1 MHGVPSRTE
10 VERCYR
16 ILELDSDASSEQVER
31 SWHKLLDEW
40 SPDRFV
46 SDPVLHKRAHAR
58 VRDLNHAR
66 QVLREYGVI
75 HVASVAAPRPS
86 SQSVPSSRTTWRRRP
101 VMASTVFAGIALLA
115 LLMTRPLTGQKTR
128 EVKPAVASPSSE
140 RPASLMPPP
149 AAEPKMVLMARGPL
163 TVSVNLV
170 DDGRILLPATTLQA
184 GQTASVPRLGPTYV
198 KYSAGENLEIQIDG
212 RRYPMPDAG
221 PSRAKIH

>member
-16 ILELDSDASSEQVER
+16 ILELDSDASSDQVER
-31 SWHKLLDEW
+31 SWHKLLEEW
-40 SPDRFV
+40 SPDRFAA
-46 SDPVLHKRAHAR
+46 DPVLHERAHTR
-58 VRDLNHAR
+58 VHDLNYAR
-66 QVLREYGVI
+66 EVLRENGVI
-75 HVASVAAPRPS
+75 HAPSAPAPRS
-86 SQSVPSSRTTWRRRP
+86 SSHGVPSSRITWRRRP

-115 LLMTRPLTGQKTR
+115 LLMVRPLTGQKTR
-128 EVKPAVASPSSE
+128 DVKPAVASASSE
-140 RPASLMPPP
+140 RPASLIPPP
-149 AAEPKMVLMARGPL
+149 AVEPRMVLMARGPL

>member
-40 SPDRFV
+40 SPDRFT
-46 SDPVLHKRAHAR
+46 SDPVLHERAHAR
-58 VRDLNHAR
+58 VNDLNHAR
-66 QVLREYGVI
+66 HVLRENGVI
-75 HVASVAAPRPS
+75 HIPSVTAPPRSRSGRPL
-86 SQSVPSSRTTWRRRP
+86 PRIIWRRRP
-101 VMASTVFAGIALLA
+101 VMASTVFAGVAVIAV
-115 LLMTRPLTGQKTR
+115 LMARPLTHQTTK
-128 EVKPAVASPSSE
+128 EVKAETSPSAE
-140 RPASLMPPP
+140 RSALVVPSP
-149 AAEPKMVLMARGPL
+149 AAKPKMVLMARGPL

-170 DDGRILLPATTLQA
+170 VDGRILLPTTTLQA

-212 RRYPMPDAG
+212 RRYPMPDVG